1 MLMNQELFPLLLLK
15 LILFWNNPGHMDRNE
30 ILDLLIRKHYGL
42 ISEIEEVELQQLL
55 ASDSEARAM
64 LLEVQDHPNEKA
76 LDLMKKTDLADAALH
91 ISVKYQ
97 VMLAQKN
104 IR

>member
-1 MLMNQELFPLLLLK
+1 MLIIHCLFPLWLLK
-15 LILFWNNPGHMDRNE
+15 LVLFWNNPGHMDKNE

-42 ISEIEEVELQQLL
+42 ISETEEIELQQLL

-64 LLEVQDHPNEKA
+64 LLEVQGHPNEKI
-76 LDLMKKTDLADAALH
+76 LDLMKKINLADAALH

-97 VMLAQKN
+97 AMLAHKD

>member
-1 MLMNQELFPLLLLK
+1 
-15 LILFWNNPGHMDRNE
+15 MDRNE

-55 ASDSEARAM
+55 ASDDEARAM
-64 LLEVQDHPNEKA
+64 LLEVQDHPNEKT